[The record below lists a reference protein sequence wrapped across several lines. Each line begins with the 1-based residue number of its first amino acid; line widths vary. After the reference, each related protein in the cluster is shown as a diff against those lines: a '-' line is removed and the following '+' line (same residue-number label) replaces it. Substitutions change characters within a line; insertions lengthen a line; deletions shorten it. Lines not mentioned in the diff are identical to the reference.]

1 VIHLSDAA
9 IERLRDAVERPD
21 AGGRYEVHELI
32 GRGGMGAVYRATD
45 RVLQRDVALKVLPAE
60 AGQQEIISRL
70 EREARVLASLE
81 HPGIVAVHDAGSLG
95 DGRPFYIMRLVRGH
109 RLDEQVREESRGQ
122 RLRRFLAV
130 CDAVSFAHSRGV
142 IHRDL
147 KPSNVMV
154 GEFGEVLVL
163 DWGVAKVAS
172 AKPGSDSNSGS
183 GTPPPV
189 SARTGSDPGFD
200 SGDSTG
206 DGVAIGTPG
215 FMAPEQLSGDRM
227 RVDARAD
234 VFGLGAVLRGLL
246 GDEDV
251 PKPLRAIVARATA
264 PNADDRYATVDML
277 AADVRAWLDGL
288 AVSAYSE
295 SIFEKG
301 ARFYRR
307 NSALI
312 LLLLAYLV
320 VRLFILFWRGV

>member
-1 VIHLSDAA
+1 MQLSDAA
-9 IERLRDAVERPD
+9 VERLRDAVDRPD
-21 AGGRYEVHELI
+21 AGERYEVHELL

-45 RVLQRDVALKVLPAE
+45 RILKRDVAIKVLPAE
-60 AGQQEIISRL
+60 VDQRDVIRRL
-70 EREARVLASLE
+70 EREAQVLASLE

-109 RLDEQVREESRGQ
+109 RLDEQVRAESRGQ
-122 RLRRFLAV
+122 RLRRFLAI

-147 KPSNVMV
+147 KPSNIMV

-163 DWGVAKVAS
+163 DWGVAKVAGDHTADHS
-172 AKPGSDSNSGS
+172 AGASSSRD
-183 GTPPPV
+183 
-189 SARTGSDPGFD
+189 R
-200 SGDSTG
+200 TG
-206 DGVAIGTPG
+206 DGVAVGTPG
-215 FMAPEQLSGDRM
+215 FMAPEQISGDRS
-227 RVDARAD
+227 RIDVRAD
-234 VFGLGAVLRGLL
+234 VFGLGAVLRDLL
-246 GDEDV
+246 GGDSV
-251 PKPLRAIVARATA
+251 PKALRAIVARATA
-264 PNADDRYATVDML
+264 ANASDRYAGVDAL

-288 AVSAYSE
+288 AVSAHAE
-295 SIFEKG
+295 SVFEKA

>member
-1 VIHLSDAA
+1 MHLSDAA
-9 IERLRDAVERPD
+9 VERLRDAVERPD
-21 AGGRYEVHELI
+21 AGDRYQIHELI

-45 RVLQRDVALKVLPAE
+45 RLLQRDVALKVLPAE
-60 AGQQEIISRL
+60 VDQAEFIGRL

-95 DGRPFYIMRLVRGH
+95 DGRPFYTMRLVRGY
-109 RLDEQVREESRGQ
+109 RLDEQVRQESRGQ
-122 RLRRFLAV
+122 RLRRFLGI

-163 DWGVAKVAS
+163 DWGVAKKTTS
-172 AKPGSDSNSGS
+172 ADR
-183 GTPPPV
+183 
-189 SARTGSDPGFD
+189 AGSDPVSKD
-200 SGDSTG
+200 RKAESTPYRET
-206 DGVAIGTPG
+206 GVDPAVPVNTADDVAVGTPG
-215 FMAPEQLSGDRM
+215 FMAPEQLSGNRERID
-227 RVDARAD
+227 VRAD
-234 VFGLGAVLRGLL
+234 VFGLGAVLRDLL
-246 GDEDV
+246 GGENV
-251 PKPLRAIVARATA
+251 PKALRAIVVRATA
-264 PNADDRYATVDML
+264 PNAADRYATVDAL

-288 AVSAYSE
+288 AVSAHTE
-295 SIFEKG
+295 SIFEKA

-312 LLLLAYLV
+312 LLLLAYLI